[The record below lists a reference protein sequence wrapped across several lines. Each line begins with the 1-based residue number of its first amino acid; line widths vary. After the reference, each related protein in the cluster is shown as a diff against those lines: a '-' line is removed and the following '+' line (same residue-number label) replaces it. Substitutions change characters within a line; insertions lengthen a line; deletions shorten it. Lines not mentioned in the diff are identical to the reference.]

1 MIKIIFADYDDMNNE
16 MLVKQ
21 LSMLK
26 ERYKCKLLLFDG
38 PLQGE
43 DGMKASWCSE
53 HRPGMFEDFCFS
65 YGGKNMMDTMLAYI
79 KDAEI
84 EPTEVMFISD
94 NQTELE
100 NAKAM
105 GMETRSPKAMAKAYH
120 LAMEKIREKARG
132 LLPRDN
138 K

>member
-21 LSMLK
+21 LCMMK

-38 PLQGE
+38 PLEGE
-43 DGMKASWCSE
+43 EGMKASWCSE

-79 KDAEI
+79 TDADVD
-84 EPTEVMFISD
+84 PTEVMFISD
-94 NQTELE
+94 KEAELA
-100 NAKAM
+100 NAKEM
-105 GMETRSPKAMAKAYH
+105 GMETRAPKAMAAAYFKAV
-120 LAMEKIREKARG
+120 EKLKKQAGGIIPPDK
-132 LLPRDN
+132 N
-138 K
+138 

>member
-43 DGMKASWCSE
+43 EGMKASWCSE

-65 YGGKNMMDTMLAYI
+65 YGGQNMMETILAYI
-79 KDAEI
+79 GDAGI
-84 EPTEVMFISD
+84 DATEVMFISD
-94 NQTELE
+94 NEAELA
-100 NAKAM
+100 NAKEK
-105 GMETRSPKAMAKAYH
+105 GMETRSPKGMAAAYRR
-120 LAMEKIREKARG
+120 AVEKLKEQAKG
-132 LLPRDN
+132 VLPSE
-138 K
+138 

>member
-21 LSMLK
+21 LTMLK
-26 ERYKCKLLLFDG
+26 ERYQCKLLLFDG
-38 PLQGE
+38 PLKGE

-53 HRPGMFEDFCFS
+53 HRPGMFEDYCFS

-94 NQTELE
+94 NETELK
-100 NAKAM
+100 NAKEK
-105 GMETRSPKAMAKAYH
+105 GMEIRSPKGMAKAYH
-120 LAMEKIREKARG
+120 RAMEKLKEQAKG
-132 LLPRDN
+132 LIPPG
-138 K
+138 KK